1 MYEGL
6 VNDLLDAAKVDKGT
20 STSKLLERAAEAI
33 ERLEERVA
41 IMSVEPDMQWVD
53 AKERLPEKDEDVII
67 YGYYVGQSGE
77 IYPITVISDI
87 KEFKWRECVPIA
99 WMPLPEPPK
108 GGDVG

>member
-41 IMSVEPDMQWVD
+41 IMSAVSNQMKQQNVPQV
-53 AKERLPEKDEDVII
+53 ARLVMILNVKQRRRCLRVMFLKHSAI
-67 YGYYVGQSGE
+67 QS
-77 IYPITVISDI
+77 V
-87 KEFKWRECVPIA
+87 
-99 WMPLPEPPK
+99 
-108 GGDVG
+108 

>member
-1 MYEGL
+1 MEL

-41 IMSVEPDMQWVD
+41 IMSSEPDMQWVD
-53 AKERLPEKDEDVII
+53 AKKRLPKKDEDVII
-67 YGYYVGQSGE
+67 YGYYVGRSGE

-87 KEFKWRECVPIA
+87 EEFKWRECVPIA
-99 WMPLPEPPK
+99 WMPIPEAPK
-108 GGDVG
+108 EY